1 MHTKNAFMNFS
12 PFSLNDRV
20 SRRAFVTNA
29 LATAGAFTLSASPLT
44 GNAANVLPAPL
55 ALTVQHIIDLILQ
68 SGHLSP
74 LADTVD
80 TIKSGKGSQVV
91 TGIVTTMF
99 PTIRVIE
106 EAVIHKANF
115 IIAHEPTFYNHR
127 DDTAW
132 VKNNTVVAGKQA
144 VLEKH
149 GITVWRFHDYCHA
162 MKPDMISYG
171 VAKKANWL
179 SWYKTGEWM
188 LDIPTQS
195 LRALVLH
202 LKRSLG
208 IAHVRVIGD
217 LGQPC
222 SRIALMPGAWGG
234 QRQVA
239 VAESEKPDVV
249 IVGEV
254 AEWETAEY
262 IRDSQL
268 LGRKTALLILG
279 HSVSEEPGME
289 WLVDWLQPRVQPL
302 KVVHVA
308 SGDPFTW
315 I

>member
-1 MHTKNAFMNFS
+1 MNIS
-12 PFSLNDRV
+12 PFPHDDRV
-20 SRRAFVTNA
+20 GRRTFLTSA
-29 LATAGAFTLSASPLT
+29 LSAAGALT
-44 GNAANVLPAPL
+44 VSSLIGNAANALSAPP

-68 SGHLSP
+68 SGNLSP
-74 LADTVD
+74 RADTVD

-106 EAVIHKANF
+106 EAVKHRANF
-115 IIAHEPTFYNHR
+115 IIAHEPAFYNHR

-132 VKNNTVVAGKQA
+132 VKNNTVVADKQA
-144 VLEKH
+144 LLEKH
-149 GITVWRFHDYCHA
+149 GIAVWRFHDYCHA
-162 MKPDMISYG
+162 LKPDMISYG

-179 SWYKTGEWM
+179 PWYKTGEWI

-195 LRALVLH
+195 LRALALH

-217 LGQPC
+217 LDQPC
-222 SRIALMPGAWGG
+222 SRIALLPGAWGG
-234 QRQVA
+234 QRQVT

-249 IVGEV
+249 IAGEV

-262 IRDSQL
+262 IRDGQL
-268 LGRKTALLILG
+268 LGHKTALLVLG

-289 WLVDWLQPRVQPL
+289 WLVDWLQPKVQPL